1 MNKDII
7 ETALNSALHLLN
19 SELESVCFDELK
31 EEYLQVIS
39 QIEKALSEIEKF
51 VNGKA

>member
-1 MNKDII
+1 MNKKII
-7 ETALNSALHLLN
+7 ETALNNALNLLN
-19 SELESVCFDELK
+19 SELESVCIDELK

-39 QIEKALSEIEKF
+39 QIETALSEIEKP

>member
-1 MNKDII
+1 MNNEII

-19 SELESVCFDELK
+19 SELESVSIEELK

-39 QIEKALSEIEKF
+39 QIEKALSEIETPF
-51 VNGKA
+51 NGKA